1 MANPYNENNTIN
13 ALAAQVLTT
22 LGWTVKNAAEE
33 DGFCNDT
40 AVIKD
45 RFIAAVRALNPK
57 LSDKYLPSV
66 YEKAVKTISD
76 DNLLIINRQKHEY
89 LTEGIKI
96 ETKNA
101 QGQTDTV
108 TVRLID
114 FNNPQNNDFLAVRE
128 LPVQGRI
135 HTRRADMVGFV
146 NGMPLV
152 FLEFKNFDKDV
163 YNAYIDN
170 YRDYIQTIPQL
181 FWFNSLVLLSNGI
194 ETKVG
199 SLGSKYDFFSEYLR
213 EQDHGARAKAESNL
227 GTTLRLLLDKAK
239 LIDILENFIVF
250 DSRETGLRKILA
262 RNHQILGVNAA
273 IEKYRDRKALEGRL
287 GVFWH
292 TQGSGKSYTMVFL
305 ARKIQKTFANNPVFV
320 LVTDREELNRQ
331 LAGNFMSCGLLGGG
345 QKIENF
351 VAQSQKDLLVKL
363 KSGAT
368 FIFTL
373 IQKFN
378 DRNFQ
383 PLALNREVV
392 MFFDE
397 AHRSQYGEFAR
408 NIHKLLPVAN
418 RYGFTG
424 TPLLGVDEITK
435 KTFGFI
441 REDGKADYT
450 SIYDFSM
457 AVEDKATVPLL
468 YVNDAVKLDMQNE
481 DTVNAE
487 IQDLIDTYDYST
499 PEEQAKTE
507 KFLVQ
512 KTFFIGSE
520 TRLRQVAKN
529 LAEHFIENRHLG
541 KAMCVSIMKY
551 AAVRMYL
558 YVKECWA
565 DKIAQIETELSEN
578 RFINPKAKKEKE
590 NLLDWMKETVM
601 EVVVSDSQNEV
612 DELKKLGLDIDKIR
626 AAQKNR
632 NLEKEF
638 KNPQSPFRLAFVC
651 AMWITGFDV
660 PELAI
665 LYLDKPLKA
674 HTLMQTI
681 ARVNR
686 VCPGK
691 QNGLVVDYIGI
702 SEQLKKALE
711 EYGEGGSGGRGG
723 RVINLEELFDATS
736 KLINELETAIDNQ
749 AKEYGIDF
757 TLQRLVDISA
767 QQDKTEEMLVLLNN
781 GASAI
786 LRTDKFKKSFNVA
799 FNRIDANFKI
809 LFTHRYQKLSEIESK
824 YYAFS
829 ALHRMI
835 AGKIRHADIS
845 DLVAA
850 IDSIVSENLD
860 TETAE
865 ESFKPID
872 ISKIDFKQLSA
883 KFKKSRNKEI
893 EIAEFKEI
901 LEKTIEAMLEIN
913 ANEERKNFYKQYQ
926 KLIEQ
931 YNLSHDR
938 SVIEHIFEELLKL
951 TKDIT
956 AEQKRAFSEGFEGDE
971 MKLAVYDLLCNKK
984 LKPEQIQLLKQI
996 SKELIDKVVAK
1007 VKQINMWRSGSDKQA
1022 VIKSTISTVLYGL
1035 PEDDFSDEEIENY
1048 TNNIFRYFY
1057 DSKDER
1063 VA

>member
-1 MANPYNENNTIN
+1 MTNPYNENNTTN
-13 ALAAQVLTT
+13 ALAAQVLNS
-22 LGWTVKNAAEE
+22 LGWTVNNASEVA
-33 DGFCNDT
+33 GFCNDT
-40 AVIKD
+40 AVIRD
-45 RFIAAVRALNPK
+45 RFIAAVRQLNPK
-57 LSDKYLPSV
+57 LPDEYLPAV
-66 YEKAVKTISD
+66 YERAARNLSG
-76 DNLLIINRQKHEY
+76 DNLLAINRQTHEY

-101 QGQTDTV
+101 KGEKDTV

-114 FNNPQNNDFLAVRE
+114 YKNPLNNDFLAIRE
-128 LPVQGRI
+128 LTVQGRI

-146 NGMPLV
+146 NGLPLV
-152 FLEFKNFDKDV
+152 FMEFKNFDKDV

-170 YRDYIQTIPQL
+170 YRDYTQTIPQL

-363 KSGAT
+363 KSGTT

-397 AHRSQYGEFAR
+397 AHRSQYGKFAR

-757 TLQRLVDISA
+757 SLQRLVDISA

-799 FNRIDANFKI
+799 FNRIEANFKI

-824 YYAFS
+824 YYALS

-860 TETAE
+860 TETSE